1 MNQKQQAFV
10 MAYLS
15 SNDKAEAY
23 MTAINYP
30 MKRKL
35 AEHGGNLMLQVPEV
49 AEYIR
54 NVRQRIR
61 KEVLKEIEDNRPPL
75 LTTEEK
81 REILAKIAR
90 GEARAVQ
97 YGMGQVCNYC
107 GMSEEPTFEQI
118 MNAIDKNC
126 TTCVRRVYK
135 DMFGL
140 R

>member
-15 SNDKAEAY
+15 NNDKAEAY

-35 AEHGGNLMLQVPEV
+35 AEHGANLMLQLPEV

-61 KEVLKEIEDNRPPL
+61 TEVLKEIEDSRPPL

-97 YGMGQVCNYC
+97 YGMGQVCSYC

-118 MNAIDKNC
+118 LEAIEKNC

-135 DMFGL
+135 DIFGL

>member
-35 AEHGGNLMLQVPEV
+35 AEHGGKLMLQVPEV
-49 AEYIR
+49 AEYIS

-61 KEVLKEIEDNRPPL
+61 KEILKEIEDNRPPL

-90 GEARAVQ
+90 AEARAVQ
-97 YGMGQVCNYC
+97 YGLGQVCSYC

-118 MNAIDKNC
+118 IVAIDKNC